1 MDELTTY
8 YEEAYGKRPTLK
20 LTPTKKRQAT
30 VERRI
35 VRLLKRYKSFFIDTG
50 EEIFFIDGG
59 NWVHLQINNNEYNK
73 IIGHANNVLPFIR
86 GKRNIPWG
94 SWNEEQI
101 ETKPKRKRKR

>member
-20 LTPTKKRQAT
+20 WTPTKKRQAT

-35 VRLLKRYKSFFIDTG
+35 VRLLKRYKS
-50 EEIFFIDGG
+50 FFIDGG